1 MFPATSLIT
10 HGRLLVVI
18 GCACVLAGCANLVET
33 RAITAFTQALQ
44 EQDAAKVKD
53 VASDRFEQKALRLSE
68 SIDDFAVLRLPK
80 GEIKIVSTED
90 VSENEKRVTVEVG
103 ESKQRIKYRLLREA
117 ESRKWVVD
125 DVHIRQKKG
134 NLVSTKSV
142 SELMDLI
149 TTVRE
154 FLNAWDSGVKSNMIA
169 LSTPEL
175 GKILNDLP
183 REYVA
188 KLAKQTIGDRA
199 NEGKIRPE
207 AQIDD
212 EAAVVR
218 LPRKAGQML
227 ISFHKTDGQW
237 LIHDIAVESRGDK
250 ESNPSIPSVR
260 QLATALRSVSTFL
273 DAYQAGDKEKLK
285 TVCKS
290 GFFNGCIE
298 PSDLSMVKLLSAE
311 QAAVADYQ
319 IKLES
324 GLVNFVVTGPEDVIK
339 LSLVRVDGEDSK
351 TPIQYLVE
359 EVALY
364 DLADKQEKRLSALFM
379 SHGLTEVFA
388 EALSQRK
395 LDLLLLLSS
404 SDFKRRVWSRID
416 ERALMQLPM
425 QEVEAA
431 QPRIVSTVFM
441 GAVTEITV
449 RQGSRVV
456 TYVMHDRGGKLYVDD
471 VMLPTVGRPNS
482 LKLTLDVMISA
493 QKFANSLAEQDLKG
507 LQRSSSRELNRS
519 VWHVSE
525 RIPSIGLNPL
535 QNIGQ
540 PLITME
546 VADEKAVVGLGDD
559 RFGARLLMV
568 KEGEQFVVDDVL
580 LISGVE
586 ASQRVAMRDAMRLEL
601 SRYRGKT
608 RSSSKPTVEETTE
621 LDDPATDE

>member
-1 MFPATSLIT
+1 
-10 HGRLLVVI
+10 
-18 GCACVLAGCANLVET
+18 
-33 RAITAFTQALQ
+33 
-44 EQDAAKVKD
+44 
-53 VASDRFEQKALRLSE
+53 
-68 SIDDFAVLRLPK
+68 
-80 GEIKIVSTED
+80 
-90 VSENEKRVTVEVG
+90 
-103 ESKQRIKYRLLREA
+103 
-117 ESRKWVVD
+117 
-125 DVHIRQKKG
+125 
-134 NLVSTKSV
+134 
-142 SELMDLI
+142 
-149 TTVRE
+149 
-154 FLNAWDSGVKSNMIA
+154 
-169 LSTPEL
+169 
-175 GKILNDLP
+175 
-183 REYVA
+183 
-188 KLAKQTIGDRA
+188 
-199 NEGKIRPE
+199 
-207 AQIDD
+207 
-212 EAAVVR
+212 
-218 LPRKAGQML
+218 
-227 ISFHKTDGQW
+227 
-237 LIHDIAVESRGDK
+237 
-250 ESNPSIPSVR
+250 
-260 QLATALRSVSTFL
+260 
-273 DAYQAGDKEKLK
+273 
-285 TVCKS
+285 
-290 GFFNGCIE
+290 
-298 PSDLSMVKLLSAE
+298 MVKLLSAE